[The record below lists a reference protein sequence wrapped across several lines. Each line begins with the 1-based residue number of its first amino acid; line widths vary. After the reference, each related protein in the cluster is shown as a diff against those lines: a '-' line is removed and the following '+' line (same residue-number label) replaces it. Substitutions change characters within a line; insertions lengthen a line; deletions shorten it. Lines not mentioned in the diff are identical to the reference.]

1 MEFITVVNN
10 EFISVQYLP
19 DKKIIYHVIHQPISG
34 QPLRDAL
41 DAGTEALQRYGATKW
56 LSDDRKNGPLPPEDA
71 EWGFTVWQPRTIKSG
86 WKYWALVVPKA
97 IEAAGSMVPVM
108 ENLYELG
115 LRMRVFTD
123 VDEAFTWLDSFE

>member
-1 MEFITVVNN
+1 MQSITVVENK
-10 EFISVQYLP
+10 FISVQYLP

-41 DAGTEALQRYGATKW
+41 NAGTEALQRYGATKW
-56 LSDDRKNGPLPPEDA
+56 LSDDRENGPLPLEDA
-71 EWGFTVWQPRTIKSG
+71 EWGFAVWQPRTIKLG
-86 WKYWALVVPKA
+86 WKYWALVVPEA
-97 IEAAGSMVPVM
+97 IEAAGSMVSIM

-123 VDEAFTWLDSFE
+123 VEEALAWLDSFE